1 MTAQD
6 SQWLMSGQDLIF
18 GKIMMMVG
26 LDSLES
32 LHRCE
37 QVCTTW
43 NAMIMKNIWESP
55 SRRIIFKMRIEGIER
70 KWSFMNHRKVPSEE
84 EISHVKW
91 LGKKGGS

>member
-26 LDSLES
+26 LDSLKS

-55 SRRIIFKMRIEGIER
+55 NKRIIFKMRIEGIER
-70 KWSFMNHRKVPSEE
+70 KWSSMNHRKVPSEE
-84 EISHVKW
+84 DISHVKW

>member
-43 NAMIMKNIWESP
+43 NAMIMKDIWESP
-55 SRRIIFKMRIEGIER
+55 KKRIIFKMRIEGIER
-70 KWSFMNHRKVPSEE
+70 KWSSMNHRKVPSEE
-84 EISHVKW
+84 DISHVKW

>member
-1 MTAQD
+1 MSTQD
-6 SQWLMSGQDLIF
+6 SQWLMSGHDLIF
-18 GKIMMMVG
+18 GKVMMMVG

-32 LHRCE
+32 LYRCK

-55 SRRIIFKMRIEGIER
+55 SKSFIFKMRIER
-70 KWSFMNHRKVPSEE
+70 KWSSLNHRKVPSEE

-91 LGKKGGS
+91 LGKKRGS